1 MFNLKKVDFIWINR
15 DQKSF
20 EWFINLL
27 SQLENTSRK
36 DDKTTKEISILKSKA
51 EEEEEKV
58 KKKEE
63 VVEQII
69 ETILRVQ
76 LHNLTSTVSCLS
88 TMQLNSNPCRE
99 TFTWPSS
106 HDSNLENTSKGIFN
120 IFDLLRLPSVLW
132 RASERLRRQ
141 STRRSG
147 LAGSLRGRSTS
158 G

>member
-27 SQLENTSRK
+27 SQLEKTSRK

-88 TMQLNSNPCRE
+88 TMQLK
-99 TFTWPSS
+99 
-106 HDSNLENTSKGIFN
+106 LESLQRN
-120 IFDLLRLPSVLW
+120 IHFAILS
-132 RASERLRRQ
+132 
-141 STRRSG
+141 
-147 LAGSLRGRSTS
+147 
-158 G
+158 

>member
-1 MFNLKKVDFIWINR
+1 MFNLKKVDFIGINR

-27 SQLENTSRK
+27 SQLENTSRM

-69 ETILRVQ
+69 ETILRIQ
-76 LHNLTSTVSCLS
+76 LQNRTPTIPCLS
-88 TMQLNSNPCRE
+88 AMQLK
-99 TFTWPSS
+99 
-106 HDSNLENTSKGIFN
+106 LESWLKFHGIK
-120 IFDLLRLPSVLW
+120 
-132 RASERLRRQ
+132 
-141 STRRSG
+141 
-147 LAGSLRGRSTS
+147 
-158 G
+158 

>member
-36 DDKTTKEISILKSKA
+36 DDKTTKEISILKSKT

-88 TMQLNSNPCRE
+88 TMQLK
-99 TFTWPSS
+99 
-106 HDSNLENTSKGIFN
+106 LESLQRN
-120 IFDLLRLPSVLW
+120 IHFAILS
-132 RASERLRRQ
+132 
-141 STRRSG
+141 
-147 LAGSLRGRSTS
+147 
-158 G
+158 

>member
-1 MFNLKKVDFIWINR
+1 MEVAVEKEEKPVAMFIKGEMLF
-15 DQKSF
+15 
-20 EWFINLL
+20 
-27 SQLENTSRK
+27 K

-88 TMQLNSNPCRE
+88 TMQLK
-99 TFTWPSS
+99 
-106 HDSNLENTSKGIFN
+106 LESLQRN
-120 IFDLLRLPSVLW
+120 IH
-132 RASERLRRQ
+132 
-141 STRRSG
+141 
-147 LAGSLRGRSTS
+147 LAILS
-158 G
+158 

>member
-27 SQLENTSRK
+27 SQLENTSRM

-88 TMQLNSNPCRE
+88 TMQLK
-99 TFTWPSS
+99 
-106 HDSNLENTSKGIFN
+106 LESLQRN
-120 IFDLLRLPSVLW
+120 IHFAILS
-132 RASERLRRQ
+132 
-141 STRRSG
+141 
-147 LAGSLRGRSTS
+147 
-158 G
+158 

>member
-88 TMQLNSNPCRE
+88 TMQLK
-99 TFTWPSS
+99 
-106 HDSNLENTSKGIFN
+106 LESLQRN
-120 IFDLLRLPSVLW
+120 IHFAILS
-132 RASERLRRQ
+132 
-141 STRRSG
+141 
-147 LAGSLRGRSTS
+147 
-158 G
+158 

>member
-36 DDKTTKEISILKSKA
+36 DDKTTKEISILKSKTD
-51 EEEEEKV
+51 EEEEKV

-88 TMQLNSNPCRE
+88 TMQLK
-99 TFTWPSS
+99 
-106 HDSNLENTSKGIFN
+106 LESLQRN
-120 IFDLLRLPSVLW
+120 IHFAILS
-132 RASERLRRQ
+132 
-141 STRRSG
+141 
-147 LAGSLRGRSTS
+147 
-158 G
+158 

>member
-27 SQLENTSRK
+27 SQLENTSRM

-88 TMQLNSNPCRE
+88 TMQLK
-99 TFTWPSS
+99 
-106 HDSNLENTSKGIFN
+106 LESLQRN
-120 IFDLLRLPSVLW
+120 IH
-132 RASERLRRQ
+132 
-141 STRRSG
+141 
-147 LAGSLRGRSTS
+147 LAILS
-158 G
+158 